1 MNKNA
6 SAYLGV
12 LTRFSGIPLSFCIF
26 AVFSFPYRSLSATIA
41 PFRGESFPL
50 SGSLFFREEPYF
62 YEGGATML
70 QPGITQEITFSVSN
84 ELTAKTVGSGT
95 LDVLATPVM
104 IARMEQAAWMTVAPH
119 LSPEEST
126 VGTRM
131 DAKHLSPTPV
141 GMDVTCR
148 AELTQVEGRRLVFHV
163 TAWDAQGPI
172 GEGTHERAII
182 QAPRF
187 LEKAQKKLQE
197 TQ

>member
-1 MNKNA
+1 
-6 SAYLGV
+6 
-12 LTRFSGIPLSFCIF
+12 
-26 AVFSFPYRSLSATIA
+26 
-41 PFRGESFPL
+41 
-50 SGSLFFREEPYF
+50 
-62 YEGGATML
+62 ML

-104 IARMEQAAWMTVAPH
+104 IARMEQVAWMAVAPH

-131 DAKHLSPTPV
+131 DAKHVSPTPV

-148 AELTQVEGRRLVFHV
+148 AELTQVEGRRLVFRV

-197 TQ
+197 NQ